1 MRRLVVCLLLLL
13 WLPCAAYAHPG
24 NTDGKG
30 GHYNRKTGE
39 YHYHHGYPAHQHTN
53 GKCPYDFKD
62 KTGQSS
68 GTSYRKITP
77 TAAPR
82 SSEEKGA
89 EGDGALGYMA
99 AAAGGGILLY
109 RTCFGQ
115 RKK

>member
-13 WLPCAAYAHPG
+13 WLPCAAHAHPG
-24 NTDGKG
+24 GTDSNG

-39 YHYHHGYPAHQHTN
+39 YHYHHGYPEHQHTN

-68 GTSYRKITP
+68 GTSYKKITP

-82 SSEEKGA
+82 SSEEKGVN
-89 EGDGALGYMA
+89 GDGALGYMA
-99 AAAGGGILLY
+99 AAGGAGALAYSIGKN
-109 RTCFGQ
+109 